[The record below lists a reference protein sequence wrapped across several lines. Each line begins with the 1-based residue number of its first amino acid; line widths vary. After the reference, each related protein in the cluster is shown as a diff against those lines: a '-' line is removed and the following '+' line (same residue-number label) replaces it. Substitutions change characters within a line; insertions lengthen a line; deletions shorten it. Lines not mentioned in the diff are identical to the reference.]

1 MTEVRTGRLKSRWG
15 TFYRHIISDNPGP
28 QARPALLMAA
38 LFKALNGHCGI
49 A

>member
-15 TFYRHIISDNPGP
+15 TFYRHIISDKPGLGV
-28 QARPALLMAA
+28 RPALLMAA
-38 LFKALNGHCGI
+38 LFKALNGYCGI